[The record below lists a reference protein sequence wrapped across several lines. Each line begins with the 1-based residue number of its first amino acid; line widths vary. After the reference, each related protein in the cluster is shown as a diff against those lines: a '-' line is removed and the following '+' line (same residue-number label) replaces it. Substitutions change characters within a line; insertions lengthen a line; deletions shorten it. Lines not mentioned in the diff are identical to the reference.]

1 METTKMIEKIRNH
14 IKDNGIKQRWVA
26 KQAGFTDLELSQYL
40 TGRKR
45 MTADAY
51 IRICDA
57 LEVPLETFKP
67 EGRSAS

>member
-1 METTKMIEKIRNH
+1 MEKEIIERIRTY
-14 IKDNGIKQRWVA
+14 IKDKGLKQRWVA
-26 KQAGFTDLELSQYL
+26 EGAGMTDLEISQYL

-57 LEVPLETFKP
+57 LEVPLETFRP
-67 EGRSAS
+67 EGASAS